1 MKVSDQVSKVFFHH
15 GLFCSTRP
23 LPTLLTVI
31 CIFIFFCFPL
41 QKINISRDVPFEAI
55 PLPESKCKSLLSTP
69 SIQKI
74 SNDDFNFTFVAQ
86 IIFRSAISPQHS
98 DITHMD
104 GLRCNLNASFRIREI
119 VQSTAFFVNTKSNC
133 SGTVGEQ
140 KLDSICMRMKDLLIS
155 LNTDAINLATTKS
168 PTSRILSL
176 PTPSLPFDGCAV
188 LSPSL
193 IWGNEWSL
201 FHLDDID
208 LSERLNLNE
217 VQELLDVLFGLPRR
231 HLGMSQM
238 KFRNLPV
245 VNAFATT
252 IVFRDFFPEY
262 IHSLRERLMEAFPD
276 SRFVGKIS
284 KGKSQDHYPDP
295 LGKDSEPRVFVV
307 HYRGHNYL
315 VQYAP
320 AFAVYT
326 FLVLYIWFSVS
337 KIDMVKSKFGL
348 AVSACFT
355 IFASLVMTLSLC
367 ATLGLMSP
375 ALRGREFFPYLVG
388 LIGFE
393 NILATTKAVVGTPID
408 LPVKHRV
415 AQGLAK
421 EGWPVTKNLL
431 YAFFCTALGFLTFD
445 SAIQEFCLIAII
457 SFTTDFFL
465 QMFFF
470 VPVLAIDIR
479 RMELSD
485 LRQRAPLS
493 SIPPSLGNEKTV
505 NTGFCNHSPAVI
517 RSRDTAPPP
526 DYHRRSMSPIPQNSQ
541 NLGHRRVHSDASNAA
556 FMSSERN
563 TSGGGVSF
571 RRRFWAFRTN
581 RRVFQHFGMAI
592 VLIWLV
598 IFLCYTL
605 LPSPSPPRPT
615 DSINLASP
623 HLHKPGNG
631 AGESKTAFSETED
644 VSFRRLFGL
653 RSINLHGFEVRWDAD
668 NLWRHMAFSTWPS
681 IADRYNFSL
690 EGRRLVIFEPIHV
703 VQLFSPAEAM
713 HARRPAYEA
722 SNANAAAFSKSR
734 AKATKG
740 FSGMVLPEDQEFD
753 SDRTWWSH
761 VLSFGHK
768 DALRALDLPWNGFL
782 DWTTRLWS
790 TATMAAAS
798 LLGAGFF
805 LTITATVMLFVH
817 KCLSRSNPNAYRE
830 PVVRV
835 RQLVV
840 PLLQKNHSIEEW
852 IVAHGDGEQFSNG
865 TISLWG
871 DGLFHSFSGT
881 TSTTFST
888 SSHRSR
894 HRGETVDN
902 LIAATVS
909 GYFGGPKLIRSI
921 RLWSADCGHL
931 VATVDRFYPG
941 SFEIRG
947 AGSRHRDL
955 SRRFS
960 PIWSMKVLAPTG
972 SLVAGCANGTIEI
985 WDLDNFDLRQV
996 IDLTSPE
1003 DFYNAQGELVETGGE
1018 PTPVGGVTVIEASLE
1033 NQHIFYFGTSLG
1045 FVGCVKWALTPS
1057 SSTPTTPTNTEPISR
1072 GGRTNR
1078 PQWSVRAKWSAHP
1091 RSRGVV
1097 HLTPQR
1103 VPLPHRCFTPRSLS
1117 ALDVHCLRSG
1127 GVGGCSSGGGSL
1139 REDWALVS
1147 GAMDGSLAL
1156 IQPRHF
1162 RFQRFHWDPSHLLC
1176 ADFLQSTIV
1185 VGQASG
1191 RLRMLS
1197 LTAAVPPA
1205 NKDLHVEVF
1214 ELCTISAMGA
1224 TATTPTAEGSLG
1236 SASWIRLFKISTPSS
1251 TEDFRL
1257 VTYCHTGAV
1266 SVWSIHASSCHL
1278 IRRFPANTPAFA
1290 IRAPIICV
1298 DDRVIF
1304 GERGYLRL
1312 VNPRTAKYERSVQ
1325 LMPPLLTYPTES
1337 VAKGERTMDSQVNP
1351 SVEQWERGLGPLGI
1365 TGGSDGHQYLCGLS
1379 DAGKSLFIVPKSVL
1393 LN

>member
-1 MKVSDQVSKVFFHH
+1 M
-15 GLFCSTRP
+15 
-23 LPTLLTVI
+23 
-31 CIFIFFCFPL
+31 
-41 QKINISRDVPFEAI
+41 
-55 PLPESKCKSLLSTP
+55 
-69 SIQKI
+69 QKI
-74 SNDDFNFTFVAQ
+74 SDDDFNFTFVAQ

-98 DITHMD
+98 AITYMD
-104 GLRCNLNASFRIREI
+104 GLRCNLNASFRIHDI
-119 VQSTAFFVNTKSNC
+119 VQSTAFSANSKLNC
-133 SGTVGEQ
+133 SSMPCEQ
-140 KLDSICMRMKDLLIS
+140 KLDSICMRMKDLLTS
-155 LNTDAINLATTKS
+155 LNAGAINLATTKS

-176 PTPSLPFDGCAV
+176 PTPSLPYAGCAV

-208 LSERLNLNE
+208 LLERLNLNE

-231 HLGMSQM
+231 HLGMFKMQ
-238 KFRNLPV
+238 FRNLPV

-252 IVFRDFFPEY
+252 IVLRGFYPEY
-262 IHSLRERLMEAFPD
+262 IHRLRERLMETFPD
-276 SRFVGKIS
+276 SRFVGKDIEGITQGYYS
-284 KGKSQDHYPDP
+284 DP
-295 LGKDSEPRVFVV
+295 HGKDSEPRVFVV

-348 AVSACFT
+348 AVCACFT
-355 IFASLVMTLSLC
+355 IFASFVMTLSLC

-375 ALRGREFFPYLVG
+375 ALRGREFFPYLVV

-393 NILATTKAVVGTPID
+393 NILITTKAVVGTPID

-421 EGWPVTKNLL
+421 EGWPMTKNLL
-431 YAFFCTALGFLTFD
+431 CAFFCTALGFLTFD

-485 LRQRAPLS
+485 LRRHVPLS
-493 SIPPSLGNEKTV
+493 SIPPPHGNEKMV
-505 NTGFCNHSPAVI
+505 NTGFCYHSPVAT
-517 RSRDTAPPP
+517 RPRDTALPLE
-526 DYHRRSMSPIPQNSQ
+526 YHRRSMSPIPQNSQ
-541 NLGHRRVHSDASNAA
+541 NFSGHRRVRSDASNAA

-563 TSGGGVSF
+563 ASSARVSF
-571 RRRFWAFRTN
+571 QRRFWAFWTN
-581 RRVFQHFGMAI
+581 RRVFQHFGMAM
-592 VLIWLV
+592 VLVWLMV
-598 IFLCYTL
+598 VLCYTL
-605 LPSPSPPRPT
+605 LPSPSPPRPI
-615 DSINLASP
+615 DSVDLASS
-623 HLHKPGNG
+623 HLGGTRNG
-631 AGESKTAFSETED
+631 TGEPKTAFPESKNA
-644 VSFRRLFGL
+644 SLRQLFGL

-668 NLWRHMAFSTWPS
+668 NLWRYMAFSTWPA
-681 IADRYNFSL
+681 IAGRYNFSL
-690 EGRRLVIFEPIHV
+690 AGRRLVIFEPIHV

-713 HARRPAYEA
+713 RARRSAYEA
-722 SNANAAAFSKSR
+722 TNADP
-734 AKATKG
+734 ATPLLASFHSWKRCILTHYIFLHFRG
-740 FSGMVLPEDQEFD
+740 FSEMVLPPGADDQECD
-753 SDRTWWSH
+753 SERTWWSH

-768 DALRALDLPWNGFL
+768 EALRALDLPWNGFL

-805 LTITATVMLFVH
+805 LTITAAVMLSVH
-817 KCLSRSNPNAYRE
+817 KWLPRHFYFPRSNPNACRE

-840 PLLQKNHSIEEW
+840 PLLKKNHSIEEW
-852 IVAHGDGEQFSNG
+852 IVVHGCGEQFGND
-865 TISLWG
+865 TISLWS
-871 DGLFHSFSGT
+871 DGLFHGFSGT
-881 TSTTFST
+881 IFSP
-888 SSHRSR
+888 SSHRGR

-909 GYFGGPKLIRSI
+909 GYFGGSALIRSI

-931 VATVDRFYPG
+931 VATIDRFYPG
-941 SFEIRG
+941 SFKIRG

-960 PIWSMKVLAPTG
+960 PIWSMKVFAPTG

-985 WDLDNFDLRQV
+985 WDLDNFSLRQV

-1003 DFYNAQGELVETGGE
+1003 GFYDAQGEVVETGGE

-1045 FVGCVKWALTPS
+1045 FVGCVKWALQPSPSTPAS
-1057 SSTPTTPTNTEPISR
+1057 SSTELISR
-1072 GGRTNR
+1072 GSRVNR
-1078 PQWSVRAKWSAHP
+1078 PQWSVQAKWNAHP
-1091 RSRGVV
+1091 RGRGVV

-1103 VPLPHRCFTPRSLS
+1103 VFLTRRCFTPRDVS
-1117 ALDVHCLRSG
+1117 AFDGHCLRSG
-1127 GVGGCSSGGGSL
+1127 GDGGHSGGGGSS
-1139 REDWALVS
+1139 REDWALAS

-1156 IQPRHF
+1156 IQPRYF
-1162 RFQRFHWDPSHLLC
+1162 RFQRFQWDPTHILC

-1191 RLRMLS
+1191 CVRMLS
-1197 LTAAVPPA
+1197 LSAAVPLA
-1205 NKDLHVEVF
+1205 NEDLRVEVSK
-1214 ELCTISAMGA
+1214 LCTISATGA
-1224 TATTPTAEGSLG
+1224 AATTTTTPTAEGSLG
-1236 SASWIRLFKISTPSS
+1236 SASWIRLFKILTPSS
-1251 TEDFRL
+1251 TEDFRM

-1266 SVWSIHASSCHL
+1266 SVWSIHASNCHL

-1298 DDRVIF
+1298 DDRIIF

-1325 LMPPLLTYPTES
+1325 LMPPLLTSPTEP
-1337 VAKGERTMDSQVNP
+1337 AMKGERTMYSRA
-1351 SVEQWERGLGPLGI
+1351 SRSEEQWERGLGPLGI

>member
-1 MKVSDQVSKVFFHH
+1 
-15 GLFCSTRP
+15 
-23 LPTLLTVI
+23 
-31 CIFIFFCFPL
+31 
-41 QKINISRDVPFEAI
+41 
-55 PLPESKCKSLLSTP
+55 
-69 SIQKI
+69 
-74 SNDDFNFTFVAQ
+74 
-86 IIFRSAISPQHS
+86 
-98 DITHMD
+98 MD
-104 GLRCNLNASFRIREI
+104 GLRCNLNASFRIHDI
-119 VQSTAFFVNTKSNC
+119 VQSTAFSVNPNLNC
-133 SGTVGEQ
+133 SSTLCEQ
-140 KLDSICMRMKDLLIS
+140 KLDSICVRMKDLLNS
-155 LNTDAINLATTKS
+155 PNADAVNLATTKS

-176 PTPSLPFDGCAV
+176 PTPSLPFASCAV

-208 LSERLNLNE
+208 PPERLNLNE

-231 HLGMSQM
+231 HLGMFKMQ
-238 KFRNLPV
+238 FRNLPV

-252 IVFRDFFPEY
+252 IVLRGFYPEY
-262 IHSLRERLMEAFPD
+262 VYKLRERLMETFPD
-276 SRFVGKIS
+276 SRFVGQGSEGI
-284 KGKSQDHYPDP
+284 GQE
-295 LGKDSEPRVFVV
+295 SEPRVFVV

-348 AVSACFT
+348 AICACFT
-355 IFASLVMTLSLC
+355 IFASFVMTLSLC

-375 ALRGREFFPYLVG
+375 ALRGREFFPYLVV

-393 NILATTKAVVGTPID
+393 NILVTTKAVVGTPID

-421 EGWPVTKNLL
+421 EGWPMTKNLL
-431 YAFFCTALGFLTFD
+431 CAFFCTALGFLTFD

-485 LRQRAPLS
+485 LRQQVPMS
-493 SIPPSLGNEKTV
+493 SIPRPSGNKKAV
-505 NTGFCNHSPAVI
+505 NTRFCNHSLVAARP
-517 RSRDTAPPP
+517 RDTAPQLE
-526 DYHRRSMSPIPQNSQ
+526 YHRRSMSPTPQNSQ
-541 NLGHRRVHSDASNAA
+541 TFSGHRRVRSDASNAA

-563 TSGGGVSF
+563 TSDARVSLP
-571 RRRFWAFRTN
+571 RRFWAFWTN
-581 RRVFQHFGMAI
+581 RRVFQHFGMAM

-598 IFLCYTL
+598 VFLCYTL
-605 LPSPSPPRPT
+605 LPPPSPPGPI
-615 DSINLASP
+615 DSVGVAFP
-623 HLHKPGNG
+623 HPNGSGNE
-631 AGESKTAFSETED
+631 AGEPKTSSPESKNS
-644 VSFRRLFGL
+644 SLRQLFGL

-668 NLWRHMAFSTWPS
+668 NLWRYMAFSTWPA

-690 EGRRLVIFEPIHV
+690 ADRRLVVFEPIHI

-713 HARRPAYEA
+713 RARRSAYEA
-722 SNANAAAFSKSR
+722 TTADPTAVSKSLS
-734 AKATKG
+734 KATEGLSK
-740 FSGMVLPEDQEFD
+740 MVIPPGADDQECD
-753 SDRTWWSH
+753 NERTWWSH
-761 VLSFGHK
+761 VLFFGHK
-768 DALRALDLPWNGFL
+768 EALRALDLPWNGFL

-805 LTITATVMLFVH
+805 LTITAAVMLFVH
-817 KCLSRSNPNAYRE
+817 KWLPRSNPNACRE
-830 PVVRV
+830 PVVRF

-840 PLLQKNHSIEEW
+840 PLLKENPSIEEW
-852 IVAHGDGEQFSNG
+852 IVAHGDGEQFGNG

-871 DGLFHSFSGT
+871 DGLFHGFSDT
-881 TSTTFST
+881 IFST
-888 SSHRSR
+888 SSYRSR

-931 VATVDRFYPG
+931 VATIDRFYPG

-947 AGSRHRDL
+947 VGSRHRDL

-985 WDLDNFDLRQV
+985 WDLDNFGLRQV

-1003 DFYNAQGELVETGGE
+1003 GFYNAQGEVVETGGE

-1033 NQHIFYFGTSLG
+1033 NQHVFYFGTSLG
-1045 FVGCVKWALTPS
+1045 FVGCVKWALIPS
-1057 SSTPTTPTNTEPISR
+1057 SLASSASGSTEPISR
-1072 GGRTNR
+1072 GGRVNR
-1078 PQWSVRAKWSAHP
+1078 PQWSVQAKWSAHP
-1091 RSRGVV
+1091 RGRGVV

-1103 VPLPHRCFTPRSLS
+1103 VFLTRRCFTLRGAS
-1117 ALDVHCLRSG
+1117 ALDAHYFRNCKGGEHNRGSG
-1127 GVGGCSSGGGSL
+1127 SSQ
-1139 REDWALVS
+1139 EDWALAS

-1156 IQPRHF
+1156 IQPRYF

-1191 RLRMLS
+1191 CVRMLS
-1197 LTAAVPPA
+1197 LGVAVPLA
-1205 NKDLHVEVF
+1205 NEDLRVEVSK
-1214 ELCTISAMGA
+1214 LCTISSMGA
-1224 TATTPTAEGSLG
+1224 ATTTPTPKGSLG

-1251 TEDFRL
+1251 TEDFRM

-1298 DDRVIF
+1298 DDRIIF

-1325 LMPPLLTYPTES
+1325 LMPPLLTSPTEPTM
-1337 VAKGERTMDSQVNP
+1337 KGERSIDSQATR
-1351 SVEQWERGLGPLGI
+1351 SEEQWERGLGPLGI
-1365 TGGSDGHQYLCGLS
+1365 TGGINGRQYLCGLS

>member
-1 MKVSDQVSKVFFHH
+1 
-15 GLFCSTRP
+15 
-23 LPTLLTVI
+23 
-31 CIFIFFCFPL
+31 
-41 QKINISRDVPFEAI
+41 
-55 PLPESKCKSLLSTP
+55 
-69 SIQKI
+69 
-74 SNDDFNFTFVAQ
+74 
-86 IIFRSAISPQHS
+86 
-98 DITHMD
+98 MD
-104 GLRCNLNASFRIREI
+104 GLRCNLNASFRITDI
-119 VQSTAFFVNTKSNC
+119 VQSTAFSAEPTSNC
-133 SGTVGEQ
+133 TSMFGEQ
-140 KLDSICMRMKDLLIS
+140 KLDSICVRMKDLLAS
-155 LNTDAINLATTKS
+155 LNSDAINLATTKS

-176 PTPSLPFDGCAV
+176 PRPSLPFASCAI

-193 IWGNEWSL
+193 IWGNEWTL

-208 LSERLNLNE
+208 LVERLNLNE
-217 VQELLDVLFGLPRR
+217 VQDLLDVLFGLPRR
-231 HLGMSQM
+231 HLGMFKMQ
-238 KFRNLPV
+238 FRNLPV

-252 IVFRDFFPEY
+252 IVLRGFYPEILLASLYYLYLMWSLSQSSETSDHRY
-262 IHSLRERLMEAFPD
+262 IHRLRERLMETFPD
-276 SRFVGKIS
+276 SRFVGNGNEEIS
-284 KGKSQDHYPDP
+284 QGYHSNSHLKNP
-295 LGKDSEPRVFVV
+295 EPRVFVV

-348 AVSACFT
+348 AVCACFT
-355 IFASLVMTLSLC
+355 IFASFVMTLSLC

-375 ALRGREFFPYLVG
+375 ALRGREFFPYLVV

-393 NILATTKAVVGTPID
+393 NILVTIKAVVGTPID
-408 LPVKHRV
+408 LPVKYRV

-421 EGWPVTKNLL
+421 EGWPMTKNLL
-431 YAFFCTALGFLTFD
+431 CAFFCTALGFLTFD

-485 LRQRAPLS
+485 LRQHASPS
-493 SIPPSLGNEKTV
+493 SIPPLYGIEKTV
-505 NTGFCNHSPAVI
+505 STGFCNHSPVVARLRDAV
-517 RSRDTAPPP
+517 PPLE
-526 DYHRRSMSPIPQNSQ
+526 YHRRSMSPIPQNCQ
-541 NLGHRRVHSDASNAA
+541 NFTGHRRVRSDASTTA
-556 FMSSERN
+556 FMSARN
-563 TSGGGVSF
+563 TSAACVSF
-571 RRRFWAFRTN
+571 RRRFCAFWTN

-592 VLIWLV
+592 VLIWLMV
-598 IFLCYTL
+598 VLCYTL
-605 LPSPSPPRPT
+605 LPSPSPSH
-615 DSINLASP
+615 SIDLVSP
-623 HLHKPGNG
+623 SLHVAGNG
-631 AGESKTAFSETED
+631 TGESKINSPESRNASL
-644 VSFRRLFGL
+644 RQLFGL

-668 NLWRHMAFSTWPS
+668 NLWRHMAFSTWPA

-690 EGRRLVIFEPIHV
+690 SDRRLVVFEPIHV
-703 VQLFSPAEAM
+703 VELFSPAEAM
-713 HARRPAYEA
+713 RTRRPSYESTKA
-722 SNANAAAFSKSR
+722 DLAAVSR
-734 AKATKG
+734 SRPKATEYSYDPIYLCI
-740 FSGMVLPEDQEFD
+740 FWLRFYPIPCYRVLSEMVLPPCADDQECD
-753 SDRTWWSH
+753 SDRNWWSN

-768 DALRALDLPWNGFL
+768 EALRALDLPWNGFL

-790 TATMAAAS
+790 TAMMATAS

-805 LTITATVMLFVH
+805 LTLTAAIMLFVH
-817 KCLSRSNPNAYRE
+817 KWLSRHGVLVYTLSLQTYKITWSVVVEKRCEEQTKTCLFYSCRSNPNACRE

-835 RQLVV
+835 RQLVI
-840 PLLQKNHSIEEW
+840 PLLKKNHSIEEW
-852 IVAHGDGEQFSNG
+852 IVAHGDGDRFDNG
-865 TISLWG
+865 TISLWS
-871 DGLFHSFSGT
+871 DGLFHGFSDT
-881 TSTTFST
+881 IFST

-931 VATVDRFYPG
+931 VATIDRFYPG

-985 WDLDNFDLRQV
+985 WDLDNFGLRQV

-1003 DFYNAQGELVETGGE
+1003 GFYDARGEAVDTGGE

-1045 FVGCVKWALTPS
+1045 FVGCVKWALLPS
-1057 SSTPTTPTNTEPISR
+1057 SSISGNTDPTSR
-1072 GGRTNR
+1072 GSRTNR
-1078 PQWSVRAKWSAHP
+1078 PQWGVQAKWKAHP
-1091 RSRGVV
+1091 QGCGVV

-1103 VPLPHRCFTPRSLS
+1103 VFLTSRCFTPRCAS
-1117 ALDVHCLRSG
+1117 AYG
-1127 GVGGCSSGGGSL
+1127 GHSVRGGGSSS
-1139 REDWALVS
+1139 REDWALAS

-1156 IQPRHF
+1156 IQLRHF
-1162 RFQRFHWDPSHLLC
+1162 RFQRFQWDVSHILC
-1176 ADFLQSTIV
+1176 SDFLQSKIV
-1185 VGQASG
+1185 IGQASG
-1191 RLRMLS
+1191 CVRMLS
-1197 LTAAVPPA
+1197 LAAAVPLA
-1205 NKDLHVEVF
+1205 NKDLRVEVS
-1214 ELCTISAMGA
+1214 ELCTISATGA
-1224 TATTPTAEGSLG
+1224 AAESPTAEGHLG
-1236 SASWIRLFKISTPSS
+1236 SASWIRLFKTSTPSS
-1251 TEDFRL
+1251 TEDFRM

-1266 SVWSIHASSCHL
+1266 SVWSINASSCNL
-1278 IRRFPANTPAFA
+1278 IRRFQANAPAFA

-1325 LMPPLLTYPTES
+1325 LMPPLLTRPAEPAS
-1337 VAKGERTMDSQVNP
+1337 RGEGSIDSQV
-1351 SVEQWERGLGPLGI
+1351 SRSAEQWERGLGPLGI
-1365 TGGSDGHQYLCGLS
+1365 TGGSDGRQYLCGLS
-1379 DAGKSLFIVPKSVL
+1379 DAGKSLFIVPKSVI